1 MVQQYVSWTML
12 PLLGAYTVYSL
23 FYNEHRSWW
32 SFIVAT
38 LYSFISIMGFV
49 QLIPQLI
56 INYVRLLSLSLSLP
70 CRV

>member
-1 MVQQYVSWTML
+1 ML
-12 PLLGAYTVYSL
+12 PLLVAYTIYSL

-49 QLIPQLI
+49 QLVPQLI
-56 INYVRLLSLSLSLP
+56 INYVSSGVYLSLWFPPLSD
-70 CRV
+70 